1 VPGDVVVCTNDAVVL
16 HMSPQ
21 VAAGMF
27 YLVDSKVISR
37 NNPIPISFV
46 LTSLLLQCASFV
58 CGQHGTATA
67 LGMLCHRFTL
77 PLLCPCSIFGVQE
90 KALVVR

>member
-37 NNPIPISFV
+37 NNPNPNFFRLCFFSAP
-46 LTSLLLQCASFV
+46 LLSV
-58 CGQHGTATA
+58 DSTAPA
-67 LGMLCHRFTL
+67 QPLAFYVID
-77 PLLCPCSIFGVQE
+77 LLCPCCANAQFFGVQE